1 MCYTYSIAKHAREPA
16 LKAGFF
22 VLLKKEGN
30 VEETEKQEREDR
42 FVIIRF
48 DILTNKNLTPSEKL
62 VYARICGFK
71 KYFESKE
78 VCSEM
83 LGVSKDTVIKA
94 KQKLLKLGYI
104 RELENTGRGKI
115 YQPVYDIET
124 RVVKSTSQSG
134 KKLPVRV
141 VKSTTIEERESKER
155 VKENSTNVE
164 LAKAEKLD
172 IKKEE
177 YGNKEINNLFNKWNE
192 ATGYAITSR
201 IKANKMACWNL
212 YLKHGQDGLQ
222 KLLNGVAMA
231 HQDRY
236 APRISDF
243 VDLQA
248 KLNKLLLWGK
258 NKSDTGSNAKTV
270 SDTTT
275 KNLNKIEYINAKV
288 SDYLNKKFKDK
299 PIPVDEIAKARA
311 LFI

>member
-1 MCYTYSIAKHAREPA
+1 MNIEYS
-16 LKAGFF
+16 
-22 VLLKKEGN
+22 
-30 VEETEKQEREDR
+30 
-42 FVIIRF
+42 
-48 DILTNKNLTPSEKL
+48 NKN
-62 VYARICGFK
+62 
-71 KYFESKE
+71 
-78 VCSEM
+78 
-83 LGVSKDTVIKA
+83 TVI
-94 KQKLLKLGYI
+94 
-104 RELENTGRGKI
+104 
-115 YQPVYDIET
+115 D
-124 RVVKSTSQSG
+124 
-134 KKLPVRV
+134 
-141 VKSTTIEERESKER
+141 
-155 VKENSTNVE
+155 NSTNVE
-164 LAKAEKLD
+164 LAKAKKLD
-172 IKKEE
+172 SKKPE
-177 YGNKEINNLFNKWNE
+177 YGNNEINSLFNKWNE
-192 ATGYAITSR
+192 ATGYTINSR
-201 IKANKMACWNL
+201 IKANKRACWNL